1 MAQELERECP
11 VCGESRPFSLTAST
25 NLHLG
30 KKTKWSC
37 PECDHAFVRIGEDM
51 FSDQPA

>member
-11 VCGESRPFSLTAST
+11 SCGETRTFSLAAST
-25 NLHLG
+25 TLHLG
-30 KKTKWSC
+30 TKTKWRC
-37 PECDHAFVRIGEDM
+37 PECNHAFVRIGEDI